1 MSKDKGAIRVVQVQ
15 VNRAIQVIVCLMH
28 MTESPFKHLLQ
39 HLDGGKIK
47 WTSTKG
53 ELGTKIKNLNDNLV
67 DLVEFTTVPTN
78 VPDVESS
85 IFKEACNRERLHQ
98 LCLAISNG
106 KDHVD
111 KKFIKYLYPV
121 VSTIRWLT
129 TAERVLGLYIREE
142 EPSEAMKIMVK
153 FTSQAYAPTHFEI
166 FLSPGFENSSHHYLS
181 YIKRCRVSL
190 FSLRKF
196 FIKQYS

>member
-1 MSKDKGAIRVVQVQ
+1 
-15 VNRAIQVIVCLMH
+15 MH
-28 MTESPFKHLLQ
+28 MTESPFKHLLE

-53 ELGTKIKNLNDNLV
+53 ELGTKIKKLNDNLV
-67 DLVEFTTVPTN
+67 DLVEFATIPTN
-78 VPDVESS
+78 VQHVDSS

-106 KDHVD
+106 KDQVD
-111 KKFIKYLYPV
+111 KKFIKNLYPE

-129 TAERVLGLYIREE
+129 TAERILGLYIREE

-166 FLSPGFENSSHHYLS
+166 FLSPGFENSSFHYLN
-181 YIKRCRVSL
+181 YIKRCRVS
-190 FSLRKF
+190 F
-196 FIKQYS
+196 FYLKRTLVFCYFVGNNMRSK